1 MLVLGRVCIFSSSP
15 SITLPTD
22 SFQPIVFR
30 HFSPSQKHIPC
41 VVLNVLFC
49 PTLANIKPTVGGGFK
64 YFSCSSLFGGRF
76 PIWRSYFSDGL
87 DPPGHQLANRFF
99 PRIRIGST
107 ISCLKSW
114 TVTTSLTSSI
124 PPLGC
129 CPLIWLARHGKIPM
143 GFKGFHEIPCH
154 PWNERY
160 IYLFFLHEWL
170 IYVDLYVGKWL
181 YHTWM
186 LRVIP

>member
-1 MLVLGRVCIFSSSP
+1 MLVLGRVCIFSSSSP

-22 SFQPIVFR
+22 SFQPILFR

-41 VVLNVLFC
+41 VFLNVLFC
-49 PTLANIKPTVGGGFK
+49 PTLANIKPRWWFQI
-64 YFSCSSLFGGRF
+64 FFMFIPIWERF
-76 PIWRSYFSDGL
+76 PIWRAYFSDEL
-87 DPPGHQLANRFF
+87 DPPGHQLANRFS

-143 GFKGFHEIPCH
+143 GFKGFHENPCH

-160 IYLFFLHEWL
+160 IYLYEWL
-170 IYVDLYVGKWL
+170 IYIVF
-181 YHTWM
+181 M
-186 LRVIP
+186 